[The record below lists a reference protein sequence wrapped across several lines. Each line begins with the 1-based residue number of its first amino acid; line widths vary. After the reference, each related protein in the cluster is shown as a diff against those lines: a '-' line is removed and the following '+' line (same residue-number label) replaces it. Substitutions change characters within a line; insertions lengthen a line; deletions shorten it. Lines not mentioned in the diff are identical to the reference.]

1 MLDLNEIRSVTDFQR
16 NAKDHLA
23 RIKRS
28 KTPLVLTVN
37 GRAEVVVQDAVAYQ
51 KLLHRVEE
59 LETELEAVNAIRVGL
74 EDKQQGRV
82 RPARAALK
90 RLGRKLAL

>member
-74 EDKQQGRV
+74 EEKQQGRV

>member
-59 LETELEAVNAIRVGL
+59 LETELEALNAIRVGL